1 MFLFEAG
8 QDRTSST
15 TLSVTLLL
23 VQFLFCLP
31 KRCSR
36 SRSCL
41 KKYGSGSRLR
51 PAKTCTGDK
60 NIVNISLETSAWSE
74 WTRVAIAALEAD
86 FLVSAAPIAVAWLPV
101 IRSGRS
107 WAHFERKTSAHHF
120 GVQAWTCFRAPSV
133 FFCTGL
139 TFLYSQLSRIGNL
152 FSPKCPVKHYVGTLS
167 ILPDTMLILST
178 SNFGAK
184 KNCLFINI

>member
-1 MFLFEAG
+1 MFDTRTRLFFFACLKDAAG
-8 QDRTSST
+8 AGAALKSTALAPGSDRQKHVPEIK
-15 TLSVTLLL
+15 TLSTL
-23 VQFLFCLP
+23 V
-31 KRCSR
+31 SR
-36 SRSCL
+36 HL
-41 KKYGSGSRLR
+41 HDQNG
-51 PAKTCTGDK
+51 P
-60 NIVNISLETSAWSE
+60 E
-74 WTRVAIAALEAD
+74 VAIAALEAD

-120 GVQAWTCFRAPSV
+120 GVQAWACFRAPSV

-178 SNFGAK
+178 GNFGAK